1 MRTHTTYDS
10 DKLLCIL
17 RSVSPTCDNNEAD
30 PYAYMW
36 IWDKERNLWLYIL
49 GFSSDYG
56 AGTVVTL
63 THFDIWNDY
72 EICEVSEKD
81 FQNRHYVYGVY
92 PPNSKPRCSAIIKHL
107 KSLNHGSPI
116 IR

>member
-56 AGTVVTL
+56 ANSNLFIYVRLYSPPHTL
-63 THFDIWNDY
+63 
-72 EICEVSEKD
+72 
-81 FQNRHYVYGVY
+81 
-92 PPNSKPRCSAIIKHL
+92 
-107 KSLNHGSPI
+107 
-116 IR
+116 

>member
-1 MRTHTTYDS
+1 
-10 DKLLCIL
+10 
-17 RSVSPTCDNNEAD
+17 
-30 PYAYMW
+30 MW

-56 AGTVVTL
+56 AGTIVTL

-92 PPNSKPRCSAIIKHL
+92 PPN
-107 KSLNHGSPI
+107 
-116 IR
+116 

>member
-36 IWDKERNLWLYIL
+36 IWDKERN
-49 GFSSDYG
+49 
-56 AGTVVTL
+56 
-63 THFDIWNDY
+63 
-72 EICEVSEKD
+72 
-81 FQNRHYVYGVY
+81 
-92 PPNSKPRCSAIIKHL
+92 
-107 KSLNHGSPI
+107 
-116 IR
+116 

>member
-36 IWDKERNLWLYIL
+36 IMGQRAQFMALY
-49 GFSSDYG
+49 
-56 AGTVVTL
+56 
-63 THFDIWNDY
+63 
-72 EICEVSEKD
+72 
-81 FQNRHYVYGVY
+81 
-92 PPNSKPRCSAIIKHL
+92 PRL
-107 KSLNHGSPI
+107 FL
-116 IR
+116 

>member
-1 MRTHTTYDS
+1 
-10 DKLLCIL
+10 
-17 RSVSPTCDNNEAD
+17 
-30 PYAYMW
+30 MW

-56 AGTVVTL
+56 AGTIVTL

-81 FQNRHYVYGVY
+81 FQSLRVWCI
-92 PPNSKPRCSAIIKHL
+92 STKL
-107 KSLNHGSPI
+107 KAKVQRNHKAP
-116 IR
+116 

>member
-56 AGTVVTL
+56 AGTIVTL
-63 THFDIWNDY
+63 THLTSGMITKSAKSVRKIFRIV
-72 EICEVSEKD
+72 ITCM
-81 FQNRHYVYGVY
+81 VYIHQTQSQGAAQ
-92 PPNSKPRCSAIIKHL
+92 S
-107 KSLNHGSPI
+107 
-116 IR
+116 